1 MASHFKPTNR
11 YNQFE
16 SPFNTN
22 NALRY
27 EGMKASFVADL
38 LATESC
44 LGKCSAGNNVS
55 NTTFASEEKTCLR
68 ECTLKYFDAQLLVE
82 NELMNFARGEKI

>member
-27 EGMKASFVADL
+27 EGMKASFVSDL

-44 LGKCSAGNNVS
+44 LGKCSVQNNVS
-55 NTTFASEEKTCLR
+55 NTAFASEEDSV
-68 ECTLKYFDAQLLVE
+68 ECQRGGCGAVPLHLV
-82 NELMNFARGEKI
+82 